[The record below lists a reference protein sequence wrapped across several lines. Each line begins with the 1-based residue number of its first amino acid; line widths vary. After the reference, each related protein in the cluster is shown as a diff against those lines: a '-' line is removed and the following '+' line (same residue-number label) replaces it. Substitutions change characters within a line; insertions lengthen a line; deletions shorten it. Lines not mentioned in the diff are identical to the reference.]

1 MKEVADR
8 AGVAASSVSR
18 VLNGHPAVSEE
29 LRQRVLAAV
38 TEVDYELNYTAKSL
52 RSGATMTVAFLV
64 RDIASPLFAEMV
76 KAAEQHLRHF
86 GYSLLLTNSD
96 GDPDRDAEHIKLFA
110 RRRVDGLIVTLSSE
124 THRDTQQALKAIHAP
139 VVLIDRHIPDLA
151 ASAVLSDHHP
161 GVRDA
166 VRHLAGQGHRRIGFI
181 AGTQAVLATRE
192 RFRGYKSGL
201 RSAGIRLQNE
211 LVRMGSYD
219 SEFGRAEAAQ
229 LLELDDPPTAM
240 VTAGVTL
247 TYGVLEAVRAAGLR
261 VPEDLTI
268 VSCDSFPAMNT
279 WGPRLGVVDRDAALI
294 GTTASELVL
303 EAITTGAHRQVVLPT
318 EFVADEENR
327 SAPASRP
334 SNR

>member
-8 AGVAASSVSR
+8 AGVAVSSVSR

-29 LRQRVLAAV
+29 LRQRVLTAV

-76 KAAEQHLRHF
+76 KAAERHLRRF
-86 GYSLLLTNSD
+86 GYSLLLTNSG
-96 GDPDRDAEHIKLFA
+96 GDPVRDAEHIRLFA

-124 THRDTQQALKAIHAP
+124 THRGTQEALQAMRAP

-151 ASAVLSDHHP
+151 ASAVLSDHRS

-166 VRHLAGQGHRRIGFI
+166 VRHLADQHRRIGFI

-192 RFRGYKSGL
+192 RFQGYKDGL
-201 RSAGIRLQNE
+201 RAAGIRLQHD

-219 SEFGRAEAAQ
+219 SEFGHEETVR
-229 LLELDDPPTAM
+229 LLALDEPPTALI
-240 VTAGVTL
+240 TGGVTL
-247 TYGVLEAVRAAGLR
+247 TYGALEAVQSAALR

-268 VSCDSFPAMNT
+268 VSCDSFRAMNT
-279 WGPRLGVVDRDAALI
+279 SGRRLGVVDRDAALI
-294 GTTASELVL
+294 GTTASELLL
-303 EAITTGAHRQVVLPT
+303 EAMTTGTHQQVTLPT
-318 EFVADEENR
+318 EFVTGEENR
-327 SAPASRP
+327 SAPVKR
-334 SNR
+334 RT

>member
-1 MKEVADR
+1 VTLKAVADR
-8 AGVAASSVSR
+8 AGVAPSSVSR

-29 LRQRVLAAV
+29 LRQRVLTAV
-38 TEVDYELNYTAKSL
+38 TEIDYEPNYTAKSL

-76 KAAEQHLRHF
+76 KAAERNLRGS
-86 GYSLLLTNSD
+86 GYSLLLTNSG
-96 GDPDRDAEHIKLFA
+96 GDAVRDAEHIRLFA
-110 RRRVDGLIVTLSSE
+110 RRGVDGLIVTLSSE
-124 THRDTQQALKAIHAP
+124 THRGTQEALQAVRAP
-139 VVLIDRHIPDLA
+139 VVLIDRHIPDLT

-201 RSAGIRLQNE
+201 RSAGIRLQND

-219 SEFGRAEAAQ
+219 SEFGREETAR
-229 LLELDDPPTAM
+229 LLELDDPPTALI
-240 VTAGVTL
+240 TAGVTL
-247 TYGVLEAVRAAGLR
+247 TFGALEAVHAAALR
-261 VPEDLTI
+261 VPEDLAI

-279 WGPRLGVVDRDAALI
+279 SGLRLGLVDRDAALI

-303 EAITTGAHRQVVLPT
+303 EAMTTGAHRQVVLPT
-318 EFVADEENR
+318 EFV
-327 SAPASRP
+327 P
-334 SNR
+334 